1 MNAFFLVTHSQ
12 SFNKRYH
19 RHSKS
24 KAMKNYIQLLIST
37 LTFFVL
43 IMPNKGVAQATT
55 EMRLNQQTSSLEW
68 DIIDGAFDEST
79 SAHYQDLGCIVHPVA
94 VTLVHFEGRELQT
107 GIELNWEVLN
117 EVGNEWYTVEQSNGF
132 SPWKKVES
140 IRNDYNQSRYS
151 IIHALPDYG
160 INHYRLS
167 QIDLDGVP
175 KYLSLTSLFYRSGS
189 DMQISAYGSKVLI
202 QSYQPMEIHEIS
214 VYDLRGHQLSEQ
226 LYYFGDGDQAQIDLS
241 HLPYGIYIIKVE
253 FPDGMLSKK
262 IVLTDE
268 EKESMI
274 F

>member
-1 MNAFFLVTHSQ
+1 
-12 SFNKRYH
+12 
-19 RHSKS
+19 
-24 KAMKNYIQLLIST
+24 
-37 LTFFVL
+37 
-43 IMPNKGVAQATT
+43 
-55 EMRLNQQTSSLEW
+55 
-68 DIIDGAFDEST
+68 
-79 SAHYQDLGCIVHPVA
+79 VA

>member
-1 MNAFFLVTHSQ
+1 MSAFFLVTHCQ
-12 SFNKRYH
+12 SFIKKDH
-19 RHSKS
+19 HHSKP
-24 KAMKNYIQLLIST
+24 KAMKNYIQLLICA

-43 IMPNKGVAQATT
+43 TIPNKGIAQATT

-68 DIIDGAFDEST
+68 DIIEGAYDEST
-79 SAHYQDLGCIVHPVA
+79 STHYQDLGCIVHPVA
-94 VTLVHFEGRELQT
+94 VTLVHFEGRELKT

-132 SPWKKVES
+132 TPWKKIES
-140 IRNDYNQSRYS
+140 VRNDYNQSRYTV
-151 IIHALPDYG
+151 IDVLPDYG

-167 QIDLDGVP
+167 QTDLDGVP

-189 DMQISAYGSKVLI
+189 DMQITAYGSKVTV
-202 QSYQPMEIHEIS
+202 QSYEAMEIHEIS

-262 IVLTDE
+262 VVLADE
-268 EKESMI
+268 KKRI
-274 F
+274 